1 MAVCSGSDKICDVFT
16 SSHTSNTG
24 RVTGSVSGKTDY
36 LVVGKSPGF
45 SKVSKARKNPR
56 TKLIGLRDL
65 GFGLEAGVIENKNV
79 PPLLIKNFSEGYKG
93 NGLARIANQSQW
105 HQASGT
111 TPSKTKN
118 ANNDSSS
125 SSHDRVVRI
134 SLREIRILK
143 ISRRRHRRNHQRIQ
157 QGRRRRRHPR
167 RRKMRKSR

>member
-125 SSHDRVVRI
+125 SSHD
-134 SLREIRILK
+134 
-143 ISRRRHRRNHQRIQ
+143 
-157 QGRRRRRHPR
+157 
-167 RRKMRKSR
+167 KSSENFSTRDTHSKNKSSSSSAQSSKNTAGKKKKKTSTKKKNAKK